1 MRRFTVLD
9 SFRGLCALAVVL
21 FHTYVVNSF
30 AEMSLFTNAYLFVE
44 FFFVLSGFVLYHTYG
59 HRLSTLTDYKNFFIN
74 RTLRLYPLHLTMLGV
89 YVALECGKYLAER
102 KGLHFNDGAFSGAT
116 APHEFLPNLL
126 LVQAWLNNTITGSF
140 NYPSWS
146 ISIEYYM
153 YLLFGAILI
162 LARRGHLKIFAL
174 ISLLS
179 FIVLCLPES
188 PLKTGIFRGCSCFF
202 AGACTYVIF
211 TKIKD
216 FQLSALSFTVLEVLS
231 VGITYAVIVSHLEYK
246 GIIASV
252 LFCCLI
258 LVFSFEKG
266 SVSRILQGEYFVK
279 LGNLS
284 FSIYMTHA
292 AILYIF
298 KSAAIVLS
306 KVTGKELTTMLP
318 SHDTPADLIK
328 YITTGGAV
336 TDDLVVLAQL
346 ITVVLVSRYTYQYI
360 ELKGVAI
367 GKRLTRKKE
376 VTTEALPNGSI

>member
-30 AEMSLFTNAYLFVE
+30 AEMALFTNAYLFVE
-44 FFFVLSGFVLYHTYG
+44 FFFVLSGFVLYHTYS
-59 HRLSTLTDYKNFFIN
+59 HRLSSLTDYKTFFVT
-74 RTLRLYPLHLTMLGV
+74 RTLRLYPLHLTMLGIYIV
-89 YVALECGKYLAER
+89 LELGKYLAER

-116 APHEFLPNLL
+116 APHELLPNLL
-126 LVQAWLNNTITGSF
+126 LLQAWLSNTITGSF

-153 YLLFGAILI
+153 YLLFGAIMI
-162 LARRGHLKIFAL
+162 LAPRNHLKLFAL

-179 FIVLCLPES
+179 FVVLFLPES

-202 AGACTYVIF
+202 AGICTYVIF

-216 FQLSALSFTVLEVLS
+216 IELSARTFTVIELLS
-231 VGITYAVIVSHLEYK
+231 IGITYAVIVSNFEYK
-246 GIIASV
+246 GVIASL
-252 LFCCLI
+252 LFCGLI
-258 LVFSFEKG
+258 LVFSFERG
-266 SVSRILQGEYFVK
+266 SISRILQGEYFVK

-292 AILYIF
+292 AILYVF
-298 KSAAIVLS
+298 KSGAIVLS
-306 KVTGKELTTMLP
+306 KVTGTELTTMLP
-318 SHDTPADLIK
+318 SHDVPADMIK
-328 YITTGGAV
+328 YIATGSAV

-346 ITVVLVSRYTYQYI
+346 ITVLFVSRYTYKYI
-360 ELKGVAI
+360 ELKGVSL
-367 GKRLTRKKE
+367 GKRLTRKKT
-376 VTTEALPNGSI
+376 VTTDALPNGSV